1 MMRIPLSLWGEKL
14 RQRLLAVCQFAFPP
28 DTQSW
33 ATFLKFLCHFVWPYN
48 WIVVSQCGWKR
59 FCYNRFCPWKS
70 PMWFST
76 FPLSPSSGWLLC
88 QWWWELYLHAA
99 WSSTAPRQVDF
110 TWVRNKLQLC
120 EATESFGSFV
130 KAVSQSSPTQRS
142 LASSRG
148 VEGSDLSFQR
158 PLELWRRDQVCGCE
172 AGI

>member
-14 RQRLLAVCQFAFPP
+14 RQRLLTVCQFAFPP

-99 WSSTAPRQVDF
+99 WSSTAPPPKWTLLEWEINFNCV
-110 TWVRNKLQLC
+110 
-120 EATESFGSFV
+120 
-130 KAVSQSSPTQRS
+130 
-142 LASSRG
+142 
-148 VEGSDLSFQR
+148 R
-158 PLELWRRDQVCGCE
+158 PLRVLDCLLKLLANPHQHRGHWLRVEEWKGLT
-172 AGI
+172 